1 MESQFR
7 SMLAHEGL
15 AASPWSNGPGDRYG
29 VHRHDYDKVLV
40 TAAGS
45 IEFQLPDLGQ
55 RLELRT
61 GDRLELPAGTAHGA
75 LVGPEGVTC
84 LEAHLAAGSLAG
96 DPVRRVAWANDQ
108 RTLGTETA
116 SHGSA

>member
-1 MESQFR
+1 L
-7 SMLAHEGL
+7 LANEGL
-15 AASPWSNGPGDRYG
+15 GASSWSNGPGDRYG

-40 TAAGS
+40 AAAGS
-45 IEFQLPDLGQ
+45 IEFELPDTDQ
-55 RLELRT
+55 RIELRV

-84 LEAHLAAGSLAG
+84 LEAHLAAGSLAP
-96 DPVRRVAWANDQ
+96 DPVRRVGWANDQ

-116 SHGSA
+116 SRGSA